1 METSNPRSIPRGT
14 LNKALAESADQESQI
29 IESDIKTDAP
39 VKTQS
44 SSKNLQKKK
53 TRKKKPHL
61 KTNDQSTENHEVE
74 LADRNDQTDENEVP
88 DQSNQERVRKTPF
101 RHFVIRIPS
110 LSSGIFGR

>member
-1 METSNPRSIPRGT
+1 METSNPRSIARRTP
-14 LNKALAESADQESQI
+14 NKALAESTDQESQI
-29 IESDIKTDAP
+29 IELDIKKDAL

-44 SSKNLQKKK
+44 SLKNLRKKK

-74 LADRNDQTDENEVP
+74 LADRDQTDENEVP
-88 DQSNQERVRKTPF
+88 DKSNQERVRETPF

-110 LSSGIFGR
+110 SSPGIFGR